1 MPTQPEE
8 PEWLGYA
15 LREYEYHQ
23 TGIDKL
29 DEQRLQIRN
38 WSITVSGALLA
49 VAFSAKVA
57 LIAYGSVLV
66 ALLFFFLEAIYLS
79 IEHGVIERSN
89 FIETLINHYR
99 RTGKLREPY
108 EFGVSYAHQ
117 GDFYLKDMRR
127 VIFGRGRL
135 HLTAFHAGLVGIAI
149 LGAVTAGLTIPAS
162 GAALGSTTAPPS
174 VRLF

>member
-15 LREYEYHQ
+15 LREYDYHQ

-49 VAFSAKVA
+49 VAFSAKIA
-57 LIAYGSVLV
+57 LIAYGSVFV
-66 ALLFFFLEAIYLS
+66 ALLFFFLEAIHMS
-79 IEHGVIERSN
+79 IEHRVIKRSN

-99 RTGKLREPY
+99 KTGKLREPY

-117 GDFYLKDMRR
+117 GSLYFKDMRR
-127 VIFGRGRL
+127 LVFGKGQL
-135 HLTAFHAGLVGIAI
+135 HLTVFHVGLVAITI
-149 LGAVTAGLTIPAS
+149 LGAVTAALTIPAS
-162 GAALGSTTAPPS
+162 
-174 VRLF
+174 R